1 MQQIGH
7 RDAHTSLKKINAQ
20 INEFRQPNILT
31 DQLVFFLYE
40 RTYVR
45 TRKIVHTVVYLRHL
59 MHEKNIQFW
68 LFM

>member
-31 DQLVFFLYE
+31 DQLFVFLYE
-40 RTYVR
+40 PMYGQGKLYT
-45 TRKIVHTVVYLRHL
+45 L
-59 MHEKNIQFW
+59 
-68 LFM
+68 